1 VAVVRIVLSGLA
13 AKGIACS
20 GRGSGSL
27 DRSEGHAKENSV
39 FLGVLRTMEDSVVLS
54 TNTRSVKVLESTT
67 D

>member
-1 VAVVRIVLSGLA
+1 MAVVRIVLSGLA

-39 FLGVLRTMEDSVVLS
+39 AFWESYEQWRTA
-54 TNTRSVKVLESTT
+54 
-67 D
+67 